1 MLDAISSA
9 HIAMLQDQAKLQSIS
24 QNVTNMQTPGYKRE
38 LTENVGFDEQ
48 LQAQMTSVM
57 QKLQHTTQYSQGTFS
72 QSQIPTNLALTGEG
86 FFEVQT
92 NDGVFYTRR
101 GDFHVNEQGELAM
114 PSGAKLLG
122 NGGVLRVD
130 DNPFTID
137 SSGGLFIDHH
147 KVEQVSVVQ
156 FSNPQAL
163 NYQGQGLYTS
173 DETPQPTS
181 GTTRVLQGFL
191 EQSNVKS
198 VDEMMEMI
206 KTSRHFESS
215 QRIMRA
221 ADGLVSTAIKQLG
234 EGTG

>member
-1 MLDAISSA
+1 MLDAITASQ
-9 HIAMLQDQAKLQSIS
+9 IAMLQDQAKLQSIS
-24 QNVTNMQTPGYKRE
+24 QNVANMQTPGYKRE
-38 LTENVGFDEQ
+38 LIENVGFDEQ
-48 LQAQMTSVM
+48 LQAQMATVT
-57 QKLQHTTQYSQGTFS
+57 QQLQHSTQHSQGTFI
-72 QSQIPTNLALTGEG
+72 QSKIPNELALAGDG

-92 NDGVFYTRR
+92 NEGVFYTRR
-101 GDFHVNEQGELAM
+101 GDFHVNEQGELATAT
-114 PSGAKLLG
+114 GAKLLG
-122 NGGVLRVD
+122 KGGILRVD

-156 FSNPQAL
+156 FSNPDAL

-173 DETPQPTS
+173 EESPLPTN
-181 GTTRVLQGFL
+181 GKTHVLQGFI

-215 QRIMRA
+215 QRVMRA
-221 ADGLVSTAIKQLG
+221 ADGLMSTAINQLG
-234 EGTG
+234 EGNG